1 MVITS
6 ESVVGLKIDNL
17 DLHGVSKV
25 FKGGQAMF
33 VVEDSQVDSK
43 DRMSDIFVTKNS
55 LNILAIICASLKCGN
70 KEILFRPK
78 SLSTISNSFFL
89 ITLALV
95 NSVNEIYS
103 SLAFLIKALTC
114 SQLSLYLDQRSVDL
128 SFLQSFSHFLRFL
141 LQAKISSLIQGCVR
155 R

>member
-33 VVEDSQVDSK
+33 LAEDSQVDSK

-55 LNILAIICASLKCGN
+55 MNILAIICASLKCGN
-70 KEILFRPK
+70 EEVLFRPK
-78 SLSTISNSFFL
+78 SLSTISNSFF
-89 ITLALV
+89 
-95 NSVNEIYS
+95 
-103 SLAFLIKALTC
+103 
-114 SQLSLYLDQRSVDL
+114 
-128 SFLQSFSHFLRFL
+128 
-141 LQAKISSLIQGCVR
+141 
-155 R
+155 